1 MPLRCD
7 SVAVF
12 ILYISFIDIG
22 YLFYP
27 VTVDWVMDDILY
39 IYGNN
44 RALNGFKMDMV
55 I

>member
-22 YLFYP
+22 YL
-27 VTVDWVMDDILY
+27 VNWVMDDRLY